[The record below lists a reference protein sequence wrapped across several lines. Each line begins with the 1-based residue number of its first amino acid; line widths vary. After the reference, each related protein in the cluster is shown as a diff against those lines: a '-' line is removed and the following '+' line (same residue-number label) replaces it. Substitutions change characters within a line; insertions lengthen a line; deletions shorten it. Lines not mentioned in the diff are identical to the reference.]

1 MFDIKENLKKLPD
14 SPGVYIH
21 KDKLGQVIYVGKAI
35 SLRNRVRQYFQS
47 SKNMDPKVRSMA
59 SQIAEFE
66 YINCGSEMEAFIL
79 ECNLIK
85 RYRPK
90 YNILLRDDKTY
101 PYIKVTLSEEWPR
114 VVKTRE
120 VRKGSDRYFGP
131 YSDVGSVNMMVDLL
145 NDVYRLKRCSRQ
157 RFHKGHRP
165 CLNLHIGSCDGIC
178 TGGADHDAYMERIG
192 LAMDYLKGRGRDIER
207 YLEENMK
214 KASDSM
220 DYERAA
226 RFRDYLL
233 AARSLH
239 EKQRVV
245 LSGAADADA
254 VVSIGGQRAAVFFI
268 RDGKLQGR
276 ETYQLGMEAGGD
288 KSGEERKE
296 LIKEFIRQHYAGMTD
311 GPAEIL
317 LEEEIPEMEMVEGYL
332 SGLWPRKVK
341 IHVPKR
347 GEKKAVLDLA
357 VKDARDMEKTIED
370 REKSKEERTRNLA
383 KEIGDVLSLAGYGRR
398 PEGEEYRVEAYD
410 ISNTNGLDSVG
421 GMVVFNGLTKDRK
434 AYRRFKIRTIDGQD
448 DYGSMQEVLYRRFRR
463 AQAGD
468 PGFSVLPD
476 ILLMDG
482 GRGHVSAAR
491 EMTDAMGIDIP
502 IIGMV
507 KDDDHRTRA
516 LVYIEGNGFGEIPLK
531 DKPLL
536 FKYVGTVQE
545 EVHRFAIEYHRS
557 LRDKGK
563 LSSVLDE
570 IEGIG
575 PVKRN
580 ALLAHFG
587 SIENI
592 RRAGREEL
600 AETPGITEK
609 NAGDIYKYFH

>member
-47 SKNMDPKVRSMA
+47 SRNMDPKVRSMA
-59 SQIAEFE
+59 SQISEFE
-66 YINCGSEMEAFIL
+66 YINCATEMEAFIL

-101 PYIKVTLSEEWPR
+101 PYIKVTVSEEWPR
-114 VVKTRE
+114 LVKTRE
-120 VRKGSDRYFGP
+120 VKKGSDKYFGP

-145 NDVYRLKRCSRQ
+145 NDVYRLKRCSRLT
-157 RFHKGHRP
+157 FPKSHRP
-165 CLNLHIGSCDGIC
+165 CLNMHIGSCDGIC
-178 TGGADHDAYMERIG
+178 TGQADHDAYMERIA
-192 LAMDYLKGRGRDIER
+192 LVLEYLKGRGTDIER
-207 YLEENMK
+207 YLEDNMK
-214 KASDSM
+214 KASDAM

-226 RFRDYLL
+226 RFRDHLM

-245 LSGAADADA
+245 LTGSKDVD
-254 VVSIGGQRAAVFFI
+254 VVVGVGKERIAVFFV

-276 ETYQLGMEAGGD
+276 ESYRLGSDGNDDRA
-288 KSGEERKE
+288 E
-296 LIKEFIRQHYAGMTD
+296 LVMEFIRQHYGGMTD
-311 GPAEIL
+311 GPGEIL
-317 LEEEIPEMEMVEGYL
+317 LESEIPDAEMAEEYL
-332 SGLWPRKVK
+332 GRLWSRKVS

-357 VKDARDMEKTIED
+357 VKDARDMERTIED
-370 REKSKEERTRNLA
+370 RERSREERTRTLA
-383 KEIGDVLSLAGYGRR
+383 KEIGDVLSEAGYERR

-410 ISNTNGLDSVG
+410 ISNTNGLDQVG
-421 GMVVFNGLTKDRK
+421 GMVVFTGLSKERK
-434 AYRRFKIRTIDGQD
+434 AYRRFKIRTVDGQD

-463 AQAGD
+463 AEAGD

-491 EMTDAMGIDIP
+491 EMTDALGIDIP
-502 IIGMV
+502 VIGMV
-507 KDDDHRTRA
+507 KDDEHRTRA
-516 LVYIEGNGFGEIPLK
+516 LVYADGDSFGEIPLK

-536 FKYVGTVQE
+536 FSYIGTVQE

-563 LSSVLDE
+563 LRSELDE

-575 PVKRN
+575 PARRN
-580 ALLAHFG
+580 ALLEHFG
-587 SIENI
+587 SIDRI
-592 RRAGREEL
+592 REATAEEL
-600 AETPGITEK
+600 AAAPGVTER
-609 NAGDIYKYFH
+609 AARSVYEYFH

>member
-47 SKNMDPKVRSMA
+47 SRNMDPKVRSMA
-59 SQIAEFE
+59 SNIAEFE

-120 VRKGSDRYFGP
+120 VKKGSDKYFGP

-145 NDVYRLKRCSRQ
+145 NDIYRLKRCTRQ
-157 RFHKGHRP
+157 KFPRGHRP
-165 CLNLHIGSCDGIC
+165 CLNMHIGACDGIC
-178 TGGADHDAYMERIG
+178 IGAADRKAYMERIG
-192 LAMDYLKGRGRDIER
+192 LVLDYLRGHGKDIER
-207 YLEENMK
+207 YLEDNMK
-214 KASDSM
+214 KASDAL

-226 RFRDYLL
+226 RFRDHLL
-233 AARSLH
+233 AARALH

-245 LSGAADADA
+245 LGDSKDVDI
-254 VVSIGGQRAAVFFI
+254 VIGFGRERVAVFFV

-276 ETYQLGMEAGGD
+276 ESYNLSAAGAE
-288 KSGEERKE
+288 SNPE
-296 LIKEFIRQHYAGMTD
+296 LVGEFIRQHYGSMTD
-311 GPAEIL
+311 GPGEIL
-317 LEEEIPEMEMVEGYL
+317 LETEVPEMEMTQEYL
-332 SGLWPRKVK
+332 SQLWGRKVQL
-341 IHVPKR
+341 HVPKR

-357 VKDARDMEKTIED
+357 VKDARDMERTIED
-370 REKSKEERTRNLA
+370 REKSKEERVRRLA
-383 KEIGDVLSLAGYGRR
+383 GEIGDVLDAAGYGRK

-421 GMVVFNGLTKDRK
+421 GMVVFKGLSKERK
-434 AYRRFKIRTIDGQD
+434 AYRRFKIRTVDGPD
-448 DYGSMQEVLYRRFRR
+448 DYGSMQEVLYRRFNR
-463 AQAGD
+463 AKAGD

-482 GRGHVSAAR
+482 GRGHVSAAH

-516 LVYIEGNGFGEIPLK
+516 LVYIDGDGFGEIPLK

-536 FKYVGTVQE
+536 FSYMGTIQE
-545 EVHRFAIEYHRS
+545 EVHRFAIDYHRS

-563 LSSVLDE
+563 LHSVLDE
-570 IEGIG
+570 IEGVG
-575 PVKRN
+575 PVRRN
-580 ALLAHFG
+580 ALLEHFG
-587 SIENI
+587 SVEKI
-592 RRAGREEL
+592 RSATEEEL
-600 AETPGITEK
+600 LEAPGITEK
-609 NAGDIYKYFH
+609 VAHEIYEYFH